1 MSKLQELLDARYP
14 MPDTLNADGL
24 FMTQQ
29 EIKRRIFT
37 EGYNA
42 AKEEDAKPA
51 ANQNVNMEVLL
62 GNCAAMIKAG
72 HKADAIMTYKRATGA
87 SISEAANVLGITTK
101 Y

>member
-1 MSKLQELLDARYP
+1 MTNLEQLLKDKYP
-14 MPDTLNADGL
+14 DS
-24 FMTQQ
+24 
-29 EIKRRIFT
+29 EISDIQRRAFI

-42 AKEEDAKPA
+42 AKEEYAKPV

-72 HKADAIMTYKRATGA
+72 HKSDAIMTYKRATGA
-87 SISEAANVLGITTK
+87 SISETANILGITTK